1 MLHFG
6 EQFHQM
12 SIETP
17 TSSTTSLHRN
27 PFHVIGA
34 TTRDNRARV
43 IELADDAALVGDPDE
58 SQKAQSALLNLR
70 SRLAAEMSWL
80 PGVAPRKAAQV
91 VTGLAEFAGREVAA
105 DLAPLARAN
114 VLSGG
119 VEMLTDA
126 ATAQEAVSV
135 LYRLALAVEMVELDG
150 VLRDINED
158 RSVASFPPVRDLD
171 LVAEEFEARKAHY
184 KQVVTSLLDRFP
196 SKTLVKIINAVVQ
209 KSTKDGSEHAP
220 VLIQDVVAAY
230 EFGLMGFMET
240 EMKNVETL
248 NARALAL
255 APKGEEL
262 VTPVI
267 EEIKKVAVN
276 FNEVVGP
283 IQIVSKTNG
292 IDHAPTRNLAIE
304 IRSLSIDLHNN
315 HGFIDTPSRITQ
327 FLNDNFAF
335 SDAVAEH
342 LSTDVAYLK
351 AAEEGKRKLEE
362 DEREFQQ
369 AITYSAEIGA
379 MFKDKVSISPA
390 GISWKN
396 NHITLES
403 VTRIRWGGTRHSLN
417 GIPTGTA
424 FMISVGDN
432 RSSFT
437 IDTRKSD
444 IYANLVDRIWR
455 AVGVRL
461 LIQTVNELKAGS
473 ALRFGNAI
481 VRDDGVTL
489 IRHKVFGSNEPVNL
503 TWREVHTWSQDG
515 NFFIGARADKKV
527 YVGMSYQNDENIPVL
542 ENLIAAFF
550 KTGGDRVSSL
560 FD

>member
-1 MLHFG
+1 MTVA
-6 EQFHQM
+6 
-12 SIETP
+12 ETMIG
-17 TSSTTSLHRN
+17 SRTSLHKN
-27 PFHVIGA
+27 PFHVIGG
-34 TTRDNRARV
+34 TTRDNRAR
-43 IELADDAALVGDPDE
+43 ITELADDAALIGDPEE
-58 SQKAQSALLNLR
+58 SQKAQSALLTLR

-91 VTGLAEFAGREVAA
+91 VTGLAEAATREAAA

-114 VLSGG
+114 VLSGS

-126 ATAQEAVSV
+126 ATAQEAASV
-135 LYRLALAVEMVELDG
+135 LYRLALAVEVVDLDD

-158 RSVASFPPVRDLD
+158 RSVAGFPPVRDVD
-171 LVAEEFEARKAHY
+171 LIAEEFEARKDHY
-184 KQVVTSLLDRFP
+184 KQAVTALLDRFP
-196 SKTLVKIINAVVQ
+196 SATLVKIINAVVQ
-209 KSTKDGSEHAP
+209 KSTREGSEHAP
-220 VLIQDVVAAY
+220 SLIQDVVAAY
-230 EFGLMGFMET
+230 EFGLMGFMEA
-240 EMKNVETL
+240 EMKNVATL

-255 APKGEEL
+255 APQGEAL
-262 VTPVI
+262 VGPVF

-315 HGFIDTPSRITQ
+315 HGFIDTPSRITK
-327 FLNDNFAF
+327 FLNDNFAL

-342 LSTDVAYLK
+342 LSTDIAYLK
-351 AAEEGKRKLEE
+351 TAEEGKRKSEE
-362 DEREFQQ
+362 EEREFQR

-396 NHITLES
+396 NHIALES
-403 VTRIRWGGTRHSLN
+403 VTRIRWGGTRHSIN

-432 RSSFT
+432 RRSFT
-437 IDTRKSD
+437 IETRKSD
-444 IYANLVDRIWR
+444 IYANLVDCIWR

-461 LIQTVNELKAGS
+461 LIQIVNELKAGG

-481 VRDDGVTL
+481 IRDDGVTL
-489 IRHKVFGSNEPVNL
+489 IRHKMFGSNEAVNL
-503 TWREVHTWSQDG
+503 TWREVNTRSENG
-515 NFFIGARADKKV
+515 NFIITARADPKV
-527 YVGMSYQNDENIPVL
+527 YVAMSHQNDENIPVL

-550 KTGGDRVSSL
+550 KTGNDRISSL
-560 FD
+560 FS